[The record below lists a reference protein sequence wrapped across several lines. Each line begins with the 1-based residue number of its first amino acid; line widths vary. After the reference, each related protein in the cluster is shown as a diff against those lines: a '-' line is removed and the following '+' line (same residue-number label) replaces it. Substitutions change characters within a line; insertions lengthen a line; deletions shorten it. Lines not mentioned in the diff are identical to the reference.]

1 MHTYCPF
8 ELMFG
13 KEPIVPDCLRQR
25 NIEPIYNIDDYA
37 KEVKFRLQVAQ
48 SRAFQLIN
56 KYKEIQ
62 KENTI

>member
-1 MHTYCPF
+1 
-8 ELMFG
+8 MFG